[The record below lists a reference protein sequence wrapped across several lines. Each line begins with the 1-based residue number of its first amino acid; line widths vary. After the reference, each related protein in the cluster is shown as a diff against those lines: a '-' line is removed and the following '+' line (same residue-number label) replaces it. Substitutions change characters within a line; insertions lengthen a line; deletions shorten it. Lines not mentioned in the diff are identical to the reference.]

1 MDDGDKRAGRDFP
14 LIQRFIARRFTGAQL
29 VAIDAALVAL
39 ILVVF
44 EVFMSRQPARVSGTA
59 WAAAGWTAYLVAA
72 EATLFRRRWP
82 RSTLAVVFPI
92 AVAALALRAG
102 GPIVFYV
109 ALALYCV
116 VAVSSRRSALAL
128 TGIVVGG
135 VLAALIVGHGDQLA
149 QAAIG
154 GVALLLL
161 GWLAGEY
168 TRASRVYAAQ
178 QAEQAREKAAATE
191 AEQAARIRRAM
202 ADERAQI
209 ARELHD
215 IVAHA
220 MSVIAVRSGVARMV
234 IDTDLEQARE
244 ALAIIETTTRR
255 SLHEMRLLV
264 GVLRD
269 ARADPAELSPVPGLR
284 DLGRLVATAA
294 AAGVSADVQ
303 IEGTVRSLS
312 SSAELSAYRIV
323 QEALTN
329 VARHAG
335 PTRARVRIG
344 YQPHEVTI
352 EVADD
357 GPRGPAPAPAPVP
370 ASAPH
375 SPAGHSPAGYL
386 SPGHSSPGHPS
397 PGHGGSG
404 HGLIGM
410 RERAALF
417 GGQLAAGPRGSGFQV
432 RATLPMA
439 SPPGGDPAEDEPGAG
454 AGAGAGAGDRDRDR
468 VGVPAHDGAR

>member
-1 MDDGDKRAGRDFP
+1 MGDGDKRADLDLP
-14 LIQRFIARRFTGAQL
+14 LIQRLIAHRFSAAQL

-59 WAAAGWTAYLVAA
+59 WAADGWTAYLVAA
-72 EATLFRRRWP
+72 VVTLFRRRLP

-102 GPIVFYV
+102 GPTVFYV

-116 VAVSSRRSALAL
+116 VAVSSRRSALAI
-128 TGIVVGG
+128 TGTVTGA
-135 VLAALIVGHGDQLA
+135 VLAALIVGHGDQLV
-149 QAAIG
+149 QAAIS

-161 GWLAGEY
+161 GWLAGEN
-168 TRASRVYAAQ
+168 TRASRVYAGQ
-178 QAEQAREKAAATE
+178 QAERAREKAAAAE
-191 AEQAARIRRAM
+191 AERAAQVRRAM

-234 IDTDLEQARE
+234 IDTDPEQARE
-244 ALAIIETTTRR
+244 ALGIIETTTRR

-284 DLGRLVATAA
+284 DLGRLVAAAA
-294 AAGVSADVQ
+294 AAGVTADVQ
-303 IEGTVRSLS
+303 IEGTVHRLS

-335 PTRARVRIG
+335 PTRARVRID
-344 YQPHEVTI
+344 YQPHEVII

-357 GPRGPAPAPAPVP
+357 GPQGPAPSPV
-370 ASAPH
+370 H
-375 SPAGHSPAGYL
+375 SPAGHSR
-386 SPGHSSPGHPS
+386 PGHSSANHSS
-397 PGHGGSG
+397 PGYSSPGQGSSG

-410 RERAALF
+410 RERATLF
-417 GGQLAAGPRGSGFQV
+417 GGELAAGPQGSGFRV

-439 SPPGGDPAEDEPGAG
+439 GPPGGDSGDDEPGAD
-454 AGAGAGAGDRDRDR
+454 AGAGAGAGDRDRG
-468 VGVPAHDGAR
+468 GVPVQDGA